1 MRYLLEWGERYLT
14 YALVLSIAFLGIG
27 RLEFFG
33 GGGSISAWSVSRT
46 TFFFWLAF
54 KALLWA
60 RGGWSATGLSRLRAL
75 SPLWV
80 FFAVV
85 TLSLLPDFHVA
96 GDYRY
101 FLFGCAHAVMV
112 ADLFA
117 SPSHRRWLPL
127 LCGVL
132 PLVLVARG
140 LAQDPA
146 VFRLEL
152 GHRFYFPLDHPN
164 TAGYLFAMSIPLCAA
179 VALTGALG
187 WRGLSAVSCA
197 SQIGAL
203 LLTYS
208 RGAWLGSAAA
218 LVYFMAS
225 AKRWK
230 YLAAMGVLAAAC
242 ALAFPSILDRL
253 SSVSRPSDDESLRE
267 RQHLLTGALSVG
279 LDHPVLGVGYGR
291 RRLREAL
298 RPRVQDTPFKDRPIM
313 HSHNVYVELF
323 AGTGLLGLLA
333 FVWLMGISLLRIAA
347 TARRRDGGP
356 QQLLG
361 FALAA
366 AWIAVIVAG
375 LGDVPFYHHE
385 TRIFFF
391 TLVAAAHIYHSSGGD
406 NPAL

>member
-112 ADLFA
+112 ADLFS

-179 VALTGALG
+179 VALAGALG

-203 LLTYS
+203 LSDLFA
-208 RGAWLGSAAA
+208 RRMARLGGGAGLFHGQRKKMEIFGSHGSA
-218 LVYFMAS
+218 
-225 AKRWK
+225 
-230 YLAAMGVLAAAC
+230 
-242 ALAFPSILDRL
+242 
-253 SSVSRPSDDESLRE
+253 
-267 RQHLLTGALSVG
+267 
-279 LDHPVLGVGYGR
+279 
-291 RRLREAL
+291 
-298 RPRVQDTPFKDRPIM
+298 
-313 HSHNVYVELF
+313 
-323 AGTGLLGLLA
+323 
-333 FVWLMGISLLRIAA
+333 
-347 TARRRDGGP
+347 GG
-356 QQLLG
+356 G
-361 FALAA
+361 MR
-366 AWIAVIVAG
+366 AG
-375 LGDVPFYHHE
+375 LSID
-385 TRIFFF
+385 
-391 TLVAAAHIYHSSGGD
+391 SGSAQLGQ
-406 NPAL
+406 PSERR